1 MAVTTRTLGRSG
13 IEVSALGM
21 GCWAIGG
28 PWAEGVQP
36 LGWGAVDDDES
47 VRAIRRA
54 LDLGVTLFD
63 TADTYGAGHGERV
76 IGRALAGRRD
86 EAVIATKWGYTFDEA
101 TRQATGED
109 ASPAYLRR
117 AVEESLRRLG
127 TDRIDLYQLHL
138 ADLPVPRAEALV
150 GTLEDL
156 VADGLIRA
164 YGWSTDRPDRAGAF
178 GQGARHAT
186 AVQHA
191 LSVLRDAPELLAV
204 CDKYDLAS
212 VNRGPLGMGLLSGKY
227 TAGSTLPRDDV
238 RGVAPGWLEWFRG
251 GRPAPEWLRRVAAVR
266 AALTAD
272 GRTLAQGAL
281 GWLWTRSDRTVPIP
295 GCRTVAQVE
304 ENAAALL
311 RGPLPADQFAEVERQ
326 LAALRS
332 AALRDADRPYWPSPM
347 LPTARP

>member
-28 PWAEGVQP
+28 PWAEGSQP

-47 VRAIRRA
+47 VRAIRHA

-76 IGRALAGRRD
+76 LGRALAGRRD
-86 EAVIATKWGYTFDEA
+86 EAVIATKWGWTFDEA

-109 ASPAYLRR
+109 PSPAYLRR
-117 AVEESLRRLG
+117 AVAHSLRRLG

-156 VADGLIRA
+156 VAEGLIRA
-164 YGWSTDRPDRAGAF
+164 YGWSTDRPDRAAAF
-178 GQGARHAT
+178 GRDARHAT
-186 AVQHA
+186 AVQHT

-251 GRPAPEWLRRVAAVR
+251 GRPAPEWLRRVTAVR

-281 GWLWTRSDRTVPIP
+281 GWLWARSDRTVPIP

-304 ENAAALL
+304 ENAGALR

-332 AALRDADRPYWPSPM
+332 AALRDADRPHRPSP
-347 LPTARP
+347 LPPTARP